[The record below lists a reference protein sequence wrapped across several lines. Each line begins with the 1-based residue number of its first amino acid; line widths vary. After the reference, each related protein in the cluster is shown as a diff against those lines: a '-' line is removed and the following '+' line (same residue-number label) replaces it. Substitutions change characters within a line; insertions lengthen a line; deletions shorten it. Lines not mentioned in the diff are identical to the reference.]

1 MRAVFFRF
9 NATLERQEFSE
20 AIGVAGTFFP
30 RVHPQKK
37 AADKKE
43 GPKKPLPFPVR
54 LVSFWHPFGGR
65 KRWTFNRPFSYW
77 FRSANFFGREK

>member
-20 AIGVAGTFFP
+20 AIGVAGTNFP

-37 AADKKE
+37 AADQNG
-43 GPKKPLPFPVR
+43 GPKK
-54 LVSFWHPFGGR
+54 
-65 KRWTFNRPFSYW
+65 
-77 FRSANFFGREK
+77 EI